1 MSLDNFYKLR
11 SDFTLIGLTGRM
23 GGGCNDIA
31 KLLSSPTNPFSN
43 LKIPENLNIN
53 EQQKFRICKD
63 FVTNENNQWQ
73 QFKLLKYRDVLLL
86 FFLAELATKVDHEAT
101 KMNLEI
107 VLTLFRGVY
116 NDDLVTTSRIGQ
128 EDKTKKLIEE
138 KMFPFLESKTAQIQN
153 YFETFNCQDSKIEIQ
168 NIDDTCAEKSINP
181 KLFNKLFFGA
191 FSDFCTEFFELIDK
205 ANPLT
210 RQIFLQDIACNLRS
224 NGTVFYSDTHDAS
237 NIYIVA
243 ETIKSI
249 IKINKRAESQVR
261 LVIDSLKNSLEINF
275 FKERY
280 SGFYLISSNRDF
292 ADVKKYL
299 QNKVSQSFFDKEQQY
314 LDLAENERVNN
325 AVEELIDLDNV
336 HYKIGEFKKGHFNYP
351 DLENCIQKADYYVF
365 NKSLE
370 DNYSLEDE
378 SNKNKS
384 RNELKFNYYT
394 LEMQLLKLIA
404 LIHKPGIITPN
415 AMERTMQL
423 AFSSKYNSGCISRQ
437 VGAVVTDEFYSVKS
451 IGWNEVPQGQTPC
464 SLRSVTDLIEN
475 KNSDIFTEYEKNEGN
490 YDGLSFRQKTE
501 DLIPEHKSIEEFKN
515 DLNGHNC
522 PFCFKEFHNAF
533 EGKDNQVHTRSLHA
547 EENAMLQISKYGG
560 QPLKGGNLF
569 TTASP
574 CELCSKKAYQLGIE
588 NVFYIDPYPGIS
600 KSQILKGGIKNPNLY
615 MFQGAVG
622 RGFFK
627 LFEPYMSI
635 KDETKL
641 RFNLKPV
648 PSQKVVAKQFRSILA
663 SNINITEN
671 ENLIHYLDGL
681 KDDKLIIEKVIEL
694 MNNGLSVKKDSKLE

>member
-23 GGGCNDIA
+23 GGGCNNIA
-31 KLLSSPTNPFSN
+31 EILSSPTNPFSN
-43 LKIPENLNIN
+43 LEIPQNLNIN

-86 FFLAELATKVDHEAT
+86 FFLAELATKVDNQVT
-101 KMNLEI
+101 QINLEV
-107 VLTLFRGVY
+107 VLSLFRGIY
-116 NDDLVTTSRIGQ
+116 NEDLVKTTRIGQ
-128 EDKTKKLIEE
+128 EGKTQKLIEE
-138 KMFPFLESKTAQIQN
+138 KIFPFLESKIDDIAN
-153 YFETFNCQDSKIEIQ
+153 YFKIFNFQDSKIKIQ
-168 NIDDTCAEKSINP
+168 NIDDSCGKSYVNIEQ
-181 KLFNKLFFGA
+181 FNRMFFGS
-191 FSDFCTEFFELIDK
+191 FSIFCTEFFKLIDTN
-205 ANPLT
+205 NPLA
-210 RQIFLQDIACNLRS
+210 RQIFLQDVACNLRS
-224 NGTVFYSDTHDAS
+224 NGTVFYSDTQNAD

-243 ETIKSI
+243 ETIKNI
-249 IKINKRAESQVR
+249 IKINKRAQNQVR

-299 QNKVSQSFFDKEQQY
+299 ENKVSHSFFNKKKVL
-314 LDLAENERVNN
+314 LDSAENEKVDN

-336 HYKIGEFKKGHFNYP
+336 HYKIGEFKKGNFNYP

-365 NKSLE
+365 NKTIKDSNLPE
-370 DNYSLEDE
+370 DKSVKDHP
-378 SNKNKS
+378 KN
-384 RNELKFNYYT
+384 EMKFNYYT
-394 LEMQLLKLIA
+394 IEMQLLKLIA

-437 VGAVVTDEFYSVKS
+437 VGAVITDEFYSVKS

-464 SLRSVTDLIEN
+464 SLRSVTDLIEG
-475 KNSDIFTEYEKNEGN
+475 KNPKIFTEYEKNEGN
-490 YDGLSFRQKTE
+490 YDGLSFLHKTE
-501 DLIPEHKSIEEFKN
+501 KLLPDGKSIEEFKN

-574 CELCSKKAYQLGIE
+574 CELCSKKSYQLGIE
-588 NVFYIDPYPGIS
+588 NIFYIDPYPGIS
-600 KSQILKGGIKNPNLY
+600 KSQILKGGVKNPNLF

-641 RFNLKPV
+641 RFDLKPV

-663 SNINITEN
+663 NNINITEN

-681 KDDKLIIEKVIEL
+681 QDDKLIIEKVIEL
-694 MNNGLSVKKDSKLE
+694 MNSGLSAQRDSTLG

>member
-31 KLLSSPTNPFSN
+31 EILSSPTNPFGD

-63 FVTNENNQWQ
+63 FVINENNEWQ

-86 FFLAELATKVDHEAT
+86 FFLAELAAKVGNNIKDI
-101 KMNLEI
+101 NLEI
-107 VLTLFRGVY
+107 VLSLFRGVY
-116 NDDLVTTSRIGQ
+116 NEDFVKTSRIGQ
-128 EDKTKKLIEE
+128 EDKTNKLIEQ
-138 KMFPFLESKTAQIQN
+138 KIFPFIKNRIAEIDN
-153 YFETFNCQDSKIEIQ
+153 YFKIFNLQNSIIEIQ
-168 NIDDTCAEKSINP
+168 NIDTNCAEKGLKP
-181 KLFNKLFFGA
+181 VEFNELFFGN
-191 FSDFCTEFFELIDK
+191 FSDFCTDFFELIDK
-205 ANPLT
+205 CNPLT
-210 RQIFLQDIACNLRS
+210 RQIFLQDVACNLRS
-224 NGTVFYSDTHDAS
+224 NGTVFYSETQDAN

-243 ETIKSI
+243 KIIKSI
-249 IKINKRAESQVR
+249 IKINKRAEGQVR

-299 QNKVSQSFFDKEQQY
+299 ENKVSKSFFNKVKIQ
-314 LDLAENERVNN
+314 LDSGENEKVDN

-370 DNYSLEDE
+370 KSDSFENDSTKDK
-378 SNKNKS
+378 SQNK
-384 RNELKFNYYT
+384 LKFTYYT

-464 SLRSVTDLIEN
+464 SLRSVTDLIDN
-475 KNSDIFTEYEKNEGN
+475 KNSEIFTEYEKNGGN
-490 YDGLSFRQKTE
+490 YDGLSFLDKTKA
-501 DLIPEHKSIEEFKN
+501 LIPKDKSIEEFKS

-560 QPLKGGNLF
+560 QPIKGGNLF

-588 NVFYIDPYPGIS
+588 NIFYIDPYPGIS
-600 KSQILKGGIKNPNLY
+600 KTQILKGGLKNPNLY

-641 RFNLKPV
+641 RSGLKPV
-648 PSQKVVAKQFRSILA
+648 PSQKVVANQLKTILA
-663 SNINITEN
+663 ENINITKN
-671 ENLIHYLDGL
+671 EKLKNYLDGL
-681 KDDKLIIEKVIEL
+681 EDDNLIIEKVIEL
-694 MNNGLSVKKDSKLE
+694 MNSGLTSKKD